1 MAKITILTDTDSSL
15 PAEVAAQFG
24 IFQVPITVHFG
35 QEMFESN
42 YQIDDTR
49 LFERIDQ
56 EGKLPTTAAPSP
68 GMFVK
73 AFQSAFEAAAEAIV
87 CICVSS
93 QISATYAA
101 AVNACDEFPGGKITV
116 IDSQNLSMGQ
126 GFMALAAAEAARAG
140 ASVEEIVERVREVG
154 GRTHLFVALATLK
167 YLAMSG
173 RVGHLAAG
181 VGNLL
186 DVKPIL
192 TLRDGKLDLLEKV
205 RTRSKAWNRV
215 IELTDKALQG
225 GRMEQLAIVHVCA
238 LDQARAFEQ
247 LLRARLPCPQ
257 KTIYAEL
264 TPGLSVHSGSGV
276 VGVGFVAGA

>member
-1 MAKITILTDTDSSL
+1 MVKIAVLTDTDSSL
-15 PAEVAAQFG
+15 PAEVAAQYG

-35 QEMFESN
+35 QEVFESN
-42 YQIDDTR
+42 YQIDDAR
-49 LFERIDQ
+49 LFERIDR

-73 AFQSAFEAAAEAIV
+73 AFQSAFEAGAEAIV

-126 GFMALAAAEAARAG
+126 GFMVLAAAEAAREG
-140 ASVEEIVERVREVG
+140 ASVDEIVDHAREVG
-154 GRTHLFVALATLK
+154 GRSHIFVALATLK

-173 RVGHLAAG
+173 RVGQLAAG

-186 DVKPIL
+186 NVKPIL
-192 TLRDGKLDLLEKV
+192 TLRDGKLDMLEKV
-205 RTRSKAWNRV
+205 RTRSKAWDRV
-215 IELTDKALQG
+215 VELTGKALQG
-225 GRMEQLAIVHVCA
+225 GSMEKLAIVHVCA
-238 LDQARAFEQ
+238 LEQARAFEQ
-247 LLRARLPCPQ
+247 LLRARIPCPQ
-257 KTIYAEL
+257 KIFYADL

-276 VGVGFVAGA
+276 VGVGFVTGA